1 MKSQSA
7 ISVPSTSLVNWAEQP
22 LLLIRKACLSFMQG
36 LFEEAEPGCF
46 KWCEN
51 LEETELVIT
60 DESPIK
66 LDVVGKRPCIST
78 VRGQVAWGK
87 TSLDEMQ
94 TRSMTNDARKHTDL
108 LSGTMTINC
117 CSREPLES
125 EYIAWT
131 VANHTWLLRRLVMKF
146 TPVHEFGRGQVVG
159 APSPAGAIVSGDTEG
174 EWICTPIQIPFFLQ
188 ISGQVTPLN
197 QTLLGKIE
205 AKFNVRGGAQ
215 IGPTGVRGQSTKKTS
230 GGSPGPLDEDVI
242 IRPPTIRGRPI
253 RNIAFEQSISV
264 KKES

>member
-1 MKSQSA
+1 MTTQSA
-7 ISVPSTSLVNWAEQP
+7 ISVPSSSLVNWAEQP
-22 LLLIRKACLSFMQG
+22 LLLIRKACLSFIQG
-36 LFEEAEPGCF
+36 LFEQADPGNF
-46 KWCEN
+46 HWCES
-51 LEETELVIT
+51 LEETEIVIT

-66 LDVVGKRPCIST
+66 LDVVGKRPAINT
-78 VRGQVAWGK
+78 VRGTVAWGK

-94 TRSMTNDARKHTDL
+94 ERSLANDQRKHTDL

-117 CSREPLES
+117 CSREPLET
-125 EYIAWT
+125 EYMAWI

-174 EWICTPIQIPFFLQ
+174 EWICTPVQIPFFLQ
-188 ISGQVTPLN
+188 ITGKVTPLGL
-197 QTLLGKIE
+197 TLLKEIE

-215 IGPTGVRGQSTKKTS
+215 VGPTGVRGQATLENQTGAPAPGTETS
-230 GGSPGPLDEDVI
+230 

-253 RNIAFEQSISV
+253 RNVAFEQSISV

>member
-1 MKSQSA
+1 
-7 ISVPSTSLVNWAEQP
+7 
-22 LLLIRKACLSFMQG
+22 MQG
-36 LFEEAEPGCF
+36 LFEKADLGCF
-46 KWCEN
+46 HWCES

-94 TRSMTNDARKHTDL
+94 TRNVTNDQINHTDL

-125 EYIAWT
+125 EYIAWI
-131 VANHTWLLRRLVMKF
+131 VANHSWLLRRLIMKH
-146 TPVHEFGRGQVVG
+146 TPVHEFGRGQMIG

-188 ISGQVTPLN
+188 ISGKVTPLN
-197 QTLLGKIE
+197 LTLLKEIE
-205 AKFNVRGGAQ
+205 AKFGVRGGAQ
-215 IGPTGVRGQSTKKTS
+215 IGPTGVRGQSTKRNTADAEAARLPT
-230 GGSPGPLDEDVI
+230 PGEQVN

-253 RNIAFEQSISV
+253 RNVAFEQSLSV